1 MQLKDSMSG
10 QVLTVQPSDVSIY
23 ACGITP
29 YSSAHVGHAR
39 TYVVFDLLA
48 EVLAA
53 QGHSVRLVR
62 NITDIDDKIIAA
74 AKKAGVS
81 WNEISE
87 KYAAEN
93 RALMVATG
101 LSVPEEPKAS
111 DYLPEIFQLT
121 QALLDKDFAY
131 VSSTGDVL
139 YRVSAFNGELLMKH
153 KQGSLRSEQGETR
166 VSQDGKED
174 LRDFALWKLT
184 EASEPGFESPWG
196 YGRPGWHIECS
207 AMISALF
214 GGSVTIHGGGVDLKF
229 PHHQA
234 EIMQSEPVFG
244 RPLADIWMHNGSVLS
259 DGQKMS
265 KSLGNFVTWQD
276 ALDTANSLVPGL
288 GPDLLRMALLQAHWQ
303 KPLDWSSKL
312 LQDTKAELLQ
322 LTKGLD
328 GVLTTVADGDG
339 NEFLAQLSAN
349 LNTPGAF
356 VWLRQQ
362 HKAGR
367 RMEVAA
373 GLKFLGL
380 DVARWSEFVEPVVT
394 TLSEEE
400 AAELNARRQ
409 QARADKNWAL
419 ADELRNQLREH
430 GFDVKDG
437 HLGKLSC

>member
-1 MQLKDSMSG
+1 M
-10 QVLTVQPSDVSIY
+10 
-23 ACGITP
+23 
-29 YSSAHVGHAR
+29 
-39 TYVVFDLLA
+39 
-48 EVLAA
+48 
-53 QGHSVRLVR
+53 
-62 NITDIDDKIIAA
+62 II
-74 AKKAGVS
+74 
-81 WNEISE
+81 
-87 KYAAEN
+87 
-93 RALMVATG
+93 
-101 LSVPEEPKAS
+101 
-111 DYLPEIFQLT
+111 
-121 QALLDKDFAY
+121 
-131 VSSTGDVL
+131 
-139 YRVSAFNGELLMKH
+139 
-153 KQGSLRSEQGETR
+153 
-166 VSQDGKED
+166 
-174 LRDFALWKLT
+174 
-184 EASEPGFESPWG
+184 
-196 YGRPGWHIECS
+196 
-207 AMISALF
+207 ALF

-430 GFDVKDG
+430 GVDVKDG